1 MILMQ
6 IYKMLQITACKI
18 LPDYYK
24 HADLQCFYT
33 SMKIFYTSKK
43 MPFCKFSL
51 APSEIY
57 YFIWKVCFL
66 FLTLSLGKEYPLS
79 DTQQIIIKTC
89 FTE

>member
-43 MPFCKFSL
+43 CRFVNFFLPLQKYIILFGKFISY
-51 APSEIY
+51 S
-57 YFIWKVCFL
+57 
-66 FLTLSLGKEYPLS
+66 
-79 DTQQIIIKTC
+79 
-89 FTE
+89 